1 MHFASTTNRQ
11 FVNKEGN
18 NNGFLVNHFSM
29 INGRTKCVFDR
40 NGKREGDKLY
50 IYFQIETKK
59 KEREKSSNVA
69 SLSRRIHRIC
79 HS

>member
-29 INGRTKCVFDR
+29 INGRKKCVFDR
-40 NGKREGDKLY
+40 NGERERDKLY
-50 IYFQIETKK
+50 VF
-59 KEREKSSNVA
+59 
-69 SLSRRIHRIC
+69 LD
-79 HS
+79 